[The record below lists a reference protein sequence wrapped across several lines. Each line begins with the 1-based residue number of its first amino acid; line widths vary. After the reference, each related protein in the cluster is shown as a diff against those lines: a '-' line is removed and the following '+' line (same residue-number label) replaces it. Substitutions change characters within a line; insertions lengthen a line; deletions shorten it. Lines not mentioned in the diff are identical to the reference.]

1 MAVTKTHP
9 IKSTLKAAIDY
20 ICNPDKTDGKL
31 LVSSFGCTA
40 ETADIEFSWTRR
52 HAIDKGTNLG
62 RHLIQAFEPGEVT
75 PEEAHRIGMELARE
89 VLGGKYEFVLTTHI
103 DRDHVH
109 NHLIFNAVS
118 FQDHRHYHSN
128 KRSYHEIRRT
138 SDRICKEHGLSVIVP
153 GRNKGM
159 SYIEHQAEQNGT
171 SYKAKL
177 RAAIDRLLPGC
188 SDLEDLLRRLQREG
202 YELKRGKYISARA
215 PGQERFTRLKTLGAD
230 YAEEALTARIA
241 GRPRPSRQ
249 PQQRTGKPSLLID
262 IQNNIKAQQSAGY
275 KHWATIENLK
285 RAAETLNFLTEHGI
299 GSMEDLSERCDGAA
313 AATARVKADLR
324 ATEKEMERLTLTMK
338 HAATYRQLRPL
349 YEEYRQSRDKEKFL
363 RGHEGEI
370 ILFEAAARE
379 LKRLDAVPLPAT
391 KRLRAEMD
399 ELTARTDR
407 PAIGISE
414 GPAGGKGVRHPPSEC
429 GRLCWKS
436 RGRPNRRGSGAANW
450 NRDGCALCR
459 TFQKPLGAVRFSR
472 YNGDRNGGAA
482 NDREPRPSRT
492 FSRRRF
498 CPSPSPGCCTAFSN
512 PPA

>member
-20 ICNPDKTDGKL
+20 ICNPDKTYGKL

-40 ETADIEFSWTRR
+40 ETADIEFAWTRR

-118 FQDHRHYHSN
+118 FQDHKHYHSN
-128 KRSYHEIRRT
+128 KRSYHFIRRT

-153 GRNKGM
+153 GRDKGK

-177 RAAIDRLLPGC
+177 RTTIDRLLPGC
-188 SDLEDLLRRLQREG
+188 ADLEDLLRRLQREG
-202 YELKRGKYISARA
+202 YELKQGKYISARA

-230 YAEEALTARIA
+230 YAEEALAARIA
-241 GRPRPSRQ
+241 GRPGPSRQ
-249 PQQRTGKPSLLID
+249 PKQRTGKPSLLID

-299 GSMEDLSERCDGAA
+299 GSLEDLSERCDGAA

-349 YEEYRQSRDKEKFL
+349 YDQYRQSRDKEKFL

-391 KRLRAEMD
+391 QRLRAEMD
-399 ELTARTDR
+399 ELTARK
-407 PAIGISE
+407 AALQSE
-414 GPAGGKGVRHPPSEC
+414 YRKAQQEKREYDTLRQNVEV
-429 GRLCWKS
+429 L
-436 RGRPNRRGSGAANW
+436 
-450 NRDGCALCR
+450 LE
-459 TFQKPLGAVRFSR
+459 KPREAEPQRQ
-472 YNGDRNGGAA
+472 RN
-482 NDREPRPSRT
+482 NELE
-492 FSRRRF
+492 
-498 CPSPSPGCCTAFSN
+498 
-512 PPA
+512 

>member
-1 MAVTKTHP
+1 MLKYSQRLADAVKKARSELNLTQEEVANKCDTDVRTIINMEMGRGNP
-9 IKSTLKAAIDY
+9 KLNTLFRVVRALKID
-20 ICNPDKTDGKL
+20 
-31 LVSSFGCTA
+31 
-40 ETADIEFSWTRR
+40 
-52 HAIDKGTNLG
+52 
-62 RHLIQAFEPGEVT
+62 
-75 PEEAHRIGMELARE
+75 ARE
-89 VLGGKYEFVLTTHI
+89 LFDDPQSDSPSIRRVCFVLTTHI

-153 GRNKGM
+153 GRDKGK

-177 RAAIDRLLPGC
+177 RSAIDRLLPGC
-188 SDLEDLLRRLQREG
+188 ADLENLLRRLQREG

-230 YAEEALTARIA
+230 YAEDALAARIA
-241 GRPRPSRQ
+241 GRPSPSRQ
-249 PQQRTGKPSLLID
+249 PKQRSGKPSLLID
-262 IQNNIKAQQSAGY
+262 IQNNIKAQQSVGY

-299 GSMEDLSERCDGAA
+299 GSLEDLSERCDGAA

-338 HAATYRQLRPL
+338 HAATYRQLRPM
-349 YEEYRQSRDKEKFL
+349 YDQYRQSRDKEKFL

-399 ELTARTDR
+399 ELTARRT
-407 PAIGISE
+407 ALQSE
-414 GPAGGKGVRHPPSEC
+414 YRKAQREEREYDTLRQNVE
-429 GRLCWKS
+429 
-436 RGRPNRRGSGAANW
+436 
-450 NRDGCALCR
+450 ALLE
-459 TFQKPLGAVRFSR
+459 KPREAEPQRQ
-472 YNGDRNGGAA
+472 RNH
-482 NDREPRPSRT
+482 ELE
-492 FSRRRF
+492 
-498 CPSPSPGCCTAFSN
+498 
-512 PPA
+512 